1 MEENKNMKMLKRL
14 SVAATL
20 ATTFLFTIVVNADEG
35 DAPQF
40 NGDEAKNAVNPYLQG
55 LTSFMLWMV
64 PLAFVVSALVSGV
77 KYFFMDEREKEQ
89 KPITKTITKL
99 AIAAVVIWSVPL
111 IARIIGIA

>member
-1 MEENKNMKMLKRL
+1 MKMLKKL

-20 ATTFLFTIVVNADEG
+20 AISLLFTTVIHADG

-40 NGDEAKNAVNPYLQG
+40 NGDEAKGAVNPYLQS

-64 PLAFVVSALVSGV
+64 PLAFVVSALVSGI
-77 KYFFMDEREKEQ
+77 KYFFMDEREREQ
-89 KPITKTITKL
+89 KPISKTITKL
-99 AIAAVVIWSVPL
+99 GVAAVVIWSVPV